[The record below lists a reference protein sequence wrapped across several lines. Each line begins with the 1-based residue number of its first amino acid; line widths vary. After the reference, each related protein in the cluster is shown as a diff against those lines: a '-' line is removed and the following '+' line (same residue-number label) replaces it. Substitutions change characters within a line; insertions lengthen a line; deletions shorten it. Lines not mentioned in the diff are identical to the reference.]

1 MALRIDPDPIADA
14 DAAEWLRELLTFGR
28 NVGSWMPDRFP
39 RYARILHPAHDWQ
52 APPEQ
57 VPSERAVSWAEIAS
71 WSGKNLTSRSFI
83 DDIAVRADGTSW
95 NRQNRSLPLEG
106 QFEQPH
112 LDRLT
117 RYLTAATS
125 TPDAVW
131 LLVWSGYGG
140 RGELLVRIGR
150 RQRMV
155 RTLKRRFARRRWV
168 ADSNRDLAI
177 EISPSLTGSGRTYI
191 LHRGSIDVSTSGED
205 RARGACRRASGGR
218 PIGRGSFRPTSTS
231 RRPTWVDPVIS
242 SRRSWWTIYS
252 RCSARTS
259 ATDWAEAAPS
269 RSDERWS
276 APVTWCRSCRGRQ
289 LLRLAHRYMNT

>member
-14 DAAEWLRELLTFGR
+14 DAAEWLRELLTCGR
-28 NVGSWMPDRFP
+28 NVGSWMPDGFP

-52 APPEQ
+52 VPPEQ
-57 VPSERAVSWAEIAS
+57 VPSERAVNWAAIAS
-71 WSGKNLTSRSFI
+71 WSGKTLTSRSFI

-95 NRQNRSLPLEG
+95 VRRNRSLPMEG
-106 QFEQPH
+106 QLEQPH

-155 RTLKRRFARRRWV
+155 GALRRRFARRRWV
-168 ADSNRDLAI
+168 PDPNRDLAI

-191 LHRGSIDVSTSGED
+191 LHRGSIDVSTSAEDHGARGMPPSFWWPAD
-205 RARGACRRASGGR
+205 RAWFVSTDIDVSSTYVGGSSDL
-218 PIGRGSFRPTSTS
+218 IEALL
-231 RRPTWVDPVIS
+231 VDDLLETFPADLAD
-242 SRRSWWTIYS
+242 RLGGG
-252 RCSARTS
+252 
-259 ATDWAEAAPS
+259 PS
-269 RSDERWS
+269 E
-276 APVTWCRSCRGRQ
+276 
-289 LLRLAHRYMNT
+289 LR